1 MFSRKLLASIFVAG
15 TLAASAASAAT
26 IKTLHQFAG
35 PGRDGTPAGGLATN
49 GTGILYGVTSDGGN
63 SVGAFC
69 ALTQGCGTIFSVDPS
84 TGKFTTIHRFT
95 DAEGTEPVGPLV
107 PDGAGGFYGVT
118 SGGGSFC
125 GAGPQ
130 SIYRFD
136 VAKRKVTVLYYIELG
151 APGVFTAAPVLV
163 KGALYGKY
171 SGSGVFGSAYRFD
184 LATKTLNVIDSP
196 TSGKRPAGG
205 IITCSVSPG
214 YHFDPS
220 VAADKDGRIYGAA
233 GDGRL
238 FRIDPATNRI
248 AGIHAL
254 TAKDGG
260 GLSGPLTAA
269 ADGTLYGTTA
279 VGGLCCNI
287 APGPCSSNCTEIFK
301 FDPALSRFTV
311 IHRFTNGDSIS
322 APEGTTA
329 LSPNGKFLY
338 GLTLSGGPQ
347 MLGALYR
354 LDVETQK
361 FSILHIF
368 TGGADGAIGDFG
380 TPGLKFSRGS
390 LFGTTI
396 SGGKGYGTVFQVV
409 P

>member
-1 MFSRKLLASIFVAG
+1 LLLRKFLVSVFVAG

-35 PGRDGTPAGGLATN
+35 PGRDGTPTGGLATD
-49 GTGILYGVTSDGGN
+49 GTGMLYGVTSDGGY
-63 SVGAFC
+63 SATSSC
-69 ALTQGCGTIFSVDPS
+69 LMYGCGTIFSVDPS

-95 DAEGTEPVGPLV
+95 DAEGTVPVGPLV

-118 SGGGSFC
+118 SGGGSIC

-136 VAKRKVTVLYYIELG
+136 VATRKVTVLYYIELG
-151 APGVFTAAPVLV
+151 EMGVFTAAPVLV
-163 KGALYGKY
+163 KGALYGKS
-171 SGSGVFGSAYRFD
+171 SGSGILGSAYKFD
-184 LATKTLNVIDSP
+184 LATRTLSVIDSP
-196 TSGKRPAGG
+196 TSGRTPAGG
-205 IITCSVSPG
+205 IFTCSVSPG

-233 GDGRL
+233 SNGRL

-248 AGIHAL
+248 AGVHAL

-279 VGGLCCNI
+279 VGGICCVI
-287 APGPCSSNCTEIFK
+287 ASGQSSSDCNEIFK
-301 FDPALSRFTV
+301 FDPALSQFTV
-311 IHRFTNGDSIS
+311 LHRFCSGDNLSD
-322 APEGTTA
+322 PEGTTA

-338 GLTLSGGPQ
+338 GLTLTGGPQ
-347 MLGALYR
+347 RLGALYR
-354 LDVETQK
+354 LDVETQA
-361 FSILHIF
+361 FAILHDF

-380 TPGLKFSRGS
+380 VPGLKFSRGS

-396 SGGKGYGTVFQVV
+396 RGGKGYGTVFQVV